1 MTETKKNIYQKL
13 TEARA
18 EFVKNGFAKN
28 GRNNYSGYN
37 YFRLDEILAR
47 ATEINTKLGICPIE
61 CFTAENAILTLVNS
75 EDKNDT
81 VQFAVPMST
90 AQLKGCH
97 EVQNLGAVISYLR
110 RYLYQNAYA
119 VCEAEMV
126 DSGEY
131 PPEEEPQEPKKP
143 QNPKKPT
150 LAEQAKKLS
159 AFAEWAK
166 AQKEKNP
173 EGVKECLSLYGFKT
187 IEGVTFDKIAAV
199 THAIQELN

>member
-13 TEARA
+13 TEARS
-18 EFVKNGFAKN
+18 EFAKGGFSKN
-28 GRNNYSGYN
+28 GRNDFSGYN
-37 YFRLDEILAR
+37 YFRLDEILVR
-47 ATEINTKLGICPIE
+47 ATEINAKIGICPVE
-61 CFTAENAILTLVNS
+61 YFTSENAVLTLVNV
-75 EDKNDT
+75 EDKEDT

-90 AQLKGCH
+90 AKLKGCH

-131 PPEEEPQEPKKP
+131 PPEEEQK
-143 QNPKKPT
+143 PKKPT
-150 LAEQAKKLS
+150 LYEQAKKLS
-159 AFAEWAK
+159 AFATWAK
-166 AQKEKNP
+166 AQAEKNP
-173 EGVKECLSLYGFKT
+173 EGVKDCLALYGFES

-199 THAIQELN
+199 THAIQEL

>member
-1 MTETKKNIYQKL
+1 MTEAKKNIYQKL

-18 EFVKNGFAKN
+18 EFAKSGFSKN
-28 GRNNYSGYN
+28 GRNDFSGYN
-37 YFRLDEILAR
+37 YFQLDEILVR
-47 ATEINTKLGICPIE
+47 ATEINAKIGICPVE
-61 CFTAENAILTLVNS
+61 YFTAENAILTLVNS
-75 EDKNDT
+75 EDKNDS

-90 AQLKGCH
+90 AKLKGCH

-131 PPEEEPQEPKKP
+131 PPEEEPQK
-143 QNPKKPT
+143 PKKPT
-150 LAEQAKKLS
+150 LSEQAKKLS

-166 AQKEKNP
+166 TQEKKNP
-173 EGVKECLSLYGFKT
+173 EGVKDCLALYGFKN

-199 THAIQELN
+199 THAIQEL

>member
-18 EFVKNGFAKN
+18 EFAKCGFSKN
-28 GRNNYSGYN
+28 GRNDFSGYN

-47 ATEINTKLGICPIE
+47 ATEINARIGICPVE
-61 CFTAENAILTLVNS
+61 YFTAENAILTLVNS
-75 EDKNDT
+75 EDNKDT

-90 AQLKGCH
+90 AKLKGCH

-131 PPEEEPQEPKKP
+131 PPEEEPQK
-143 QNPKKPT
+143 PKKPT

-159 AFAEWAK
+159 AFAAWAK
-166 AQKEKNP
+166 AQAEKNP
-173 EGVKECLSLYGFKT
+173 EGVNECLALYGFKN
-187 IEGVTFDKIAAV
+187 IESVTFDKIANV
-199 THAIQELN
+199 THAIQEL

>member
-18 EFVKNGFAKN
+18 EFAKGGFSKN
-28 GRNNYSGYN
+28 GRNDFSGYN
-37 YFRLDEILAR
+37 YFRLDEILVR
-47 ATEINTKLGICPIE
+47 ATEINSKVGICPVE
-61 CFTAENAILTLVNS
+61 YFTAEGAVLTLVNT
-75 EDKNDT
+75 ENKEDT
-81 VQFAVPMST
+81 VRFAVPMST
-90 AQLKGCH
+90 AKLKGCH

-131 PPEEEPQEPKKP
+131 QPEEEP

-150 LAEQAKKLS
+150 LSEQAKKLS
-159 AFAEWAK
+159 AFAAWAK
-166 AQKEKNP
+166 AQAEKNP
-173 EGVKECLSLYGFKT
+173 EGVKDCLKLYGFDS
-187 IEGVTFDKIAAV
+187 IDSVTFDKISAV
-199 THAIQELN
+199 THAIQEL

>member
-1 MTETKKNIYQKL
+1 MTEAKKNIYQKL

-18 EFVKNGFAKN
+18 EFAKGGFSKN
-28 GRNNYSGYN
+28 GRNDFSGYD
-37 YFRLDEILAR
+37 YFRLDEILVR
-47 ATEINTKLGICPIE
+47 ATEINAKIGICPVE
-61 CFTAENAILTLVNS
+61 YFTAESAILTLVNT
-75 EDKNDT
+75 EDKEDT
-81 VQFAVPMST
+81 LQFAVPMST
-90 AQLKGCH
+90 AKLKGCH

-119 VCEAEMV
+119 VCEAEKV

-131 PPEEEPQEPKKP
+131 PPEEEAPKPKEEAP
-143 QNPKKPT
+143 KPKKPT

-166 AQKEKNP
+166 AQEKKNP
-173 EGVKECLSLYGFKT
+173 EGVKECLALYGFKT

-199 THAIQELN
+199 THAIQEL

>member
-18 EFVKNGFAKN
+18 EFAKGGFSKN
-28 GRNNYSGYN
+28 GRNDFSGYN
-37 YFRLDEILAR
+37 YFRLDEILVR
-47 ATEINTKLGICPIE
+47 ATEINARIGICPIE
-61 CFTAENAILTLVNS
+61 YFTAENAILTLVNS
-75 EDKNDT
+75 EDKEDT

-90 AQLKGCH
+90 AKLKGCH

-131 PPEEEPQEPKKP
+131 PPEDEPQK
-143 QNPKKPT
+143 PKKPT
-150 LAEQAKKLS
+150 LSEQAKKLS
-159 AFAEWAK
+159 AFAAWAK
-166 AQKEKNP
+166 AQAEKNK
-173 EGVKECLSLYGFKT
+173 EGVKDCLKLYGFDS
-187 IEGVTFDKIAAV
+187 IDSVTFDKIAAV
-199 THAIQELN
+199 THAIQEL

>member
-18 EFVKNGFAKN
+18 EFAKGGFAKN
-28 GRNNYSGYN
+28 GRNDFSGYN
-37 YFRLDEILAR
+37 YFRLDEILVR
-47 ATEINTKLGICPIE
+47 ATEINAKIGICPVE
-61 CFTAENAILTLVNS
+61 YFTAENAVLTLVNV
-75 EDKNDT
+75 EDKEDT

-90 AQLKGCH
+90 AKLKGCH

-131 PPEEEPQEPKKP
+131 PPEEEEQK
-143 QNPKKPT
+143 PKKPT
-150 LAEQAKKLS
+150 LSEQAKKLS
-159 AFAEWAK
+159 AFATWAK
-166 AQKEKNP
+166 DQAAKNP
-173 EGVKECLSLYGFKT
+173 EGVKDCLAIYGFES
-187 IEGVTFDKIAAV
+187 IEAVTFDKIAKV
-199 THAIQELN
+199 THAIQEIN